1 MSQNRFPPGWDEK
14 KVREVISYYDAQTE
28 EESIAEA
35 EAAFENQTMMEIPTE
50 LVPFVRGLIG
60 LRQMAISNTDTHKSR
75 KSSPRNTR
83 RT

>member
-1 MSQNRFPPGWDEK
+1 MNQNKFPPGWDEK
-14 KVREVISYYDAQTE
+14 KVREVISYYDSQAE

-60 LRQMAISNTDTHKSR
+60 LRQMTIPNTDTHTSR